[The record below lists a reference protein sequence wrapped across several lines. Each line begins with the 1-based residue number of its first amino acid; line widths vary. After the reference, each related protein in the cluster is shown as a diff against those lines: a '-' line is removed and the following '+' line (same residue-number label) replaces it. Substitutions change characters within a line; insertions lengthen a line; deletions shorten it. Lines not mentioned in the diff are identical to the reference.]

1 MSLWG
6 DAHAASTNKPKFLP
20 QDENSDYNRAD
31 CYATQAGWV
40 MQAGHP
46 SSGNS
51 NTSAT
56 PEVLV
61 ASGGLAGATDT
72 TGLRAPTVTSMRF
85 VKGTTATTDL
95 TAVDSTGAIGTTTVT
110 VMPLPLVVAPGS
122 AVLTAAGD
130 QAFTVAAT
138 ASGSNLIACSI
149 SESSLGD
156 NTTIAAP
163 TVAAANLVCTASAAA
178 VPAAGAANETFTIT
192 IVDTN
197 NGDRASAALTLAHP
211 TLSPGY

>member
-72 TGLRAPTVTSMRF
+72 TGLRAPTATSMRF
-85 VKGTTATTDL
+85 VIGTTATTDL
-95 TAVDSTGAIGTTTVT
+95 TAGSSAQTIQVEITWDEGVT
-110 VMPLPLVVAPGS
+110 VAGSPTLAIANGNQGTGSGRGPYTCVYTATGSTANRKRFILASQTIAEDDFLTIGGANIALAGGTISDTVRGGTAQAASLVLSG
-122 AVLTAAGD
+122 LTAVTH
-130 QAFTVAAT
+130 TV
-138 ASGSNLIACSI
+138 
-149 SESSLGD
+149 
-156 NTTIAAP
+156 
-163 TVAAANLVCTASAAA
+163 
-178 VPAAGAANETFTIT
+178 
-192 IVDTN
+192 
-197 NGDRASAALTLAHP
+197 LA
-211 TLSPGY
+211 

>member
-20 QDENSDYNRAD
+20 ADEDSNYNRAD

-46 SSGNS
+46 SSGNG
-51 NTSAT
+51 NTSAD

-85 VKGTTATTDL
+85 VKGTAAATDL
-95 TAVDSTGAIGTTTVT
+95 TAGSSSQTIQVEITWDEAVT
-110 VMPLPLVVAPGS
+110 VAGS
-122 AVLTAAGD
+122 
-130 QAFTVAAT
+130 
-138 ASGSNLIACSI
+138 
-149 SESSLGD
+149 
-156 NTTIAAP
+156 P
-163 TVAAANLVCTASAAA
+163 TVAVANGNQGSGSGRGPYTCVYTATGST
-178 VPAAGAANETFTIT
+178 ANRKRFILASQTIAEDD
-192 IVDTN
+192 V
-197 NGDRASAALTLAHP
+197 LTLGGSNIALNSG
-211 TLSPGY
+211 TISDTVRGGTNQAASLVLSGLTAVTHTVLA